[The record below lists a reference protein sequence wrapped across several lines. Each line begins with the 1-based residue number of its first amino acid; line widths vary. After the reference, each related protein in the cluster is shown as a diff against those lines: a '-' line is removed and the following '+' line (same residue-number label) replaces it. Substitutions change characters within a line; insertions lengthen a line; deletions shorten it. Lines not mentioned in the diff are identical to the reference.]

1 MRYPILI
8 ILFLLYA
15 CSERHSE
22 SWIYAIEPTGTVI
35 SSEEAYRHIV
45 DTIFYVQ
52 IDDSVLIPSLGG
64 DYHCITD
71 NYLFFNTKQGLL
83 KYDWNGKFLQK
94 IGEIGE
100 GPKEYCQYPNIAVD
114 NDNCCLFVYSRPK
127 TILVYSFD
135 GILLNRY
142 HIDMPEDG
150 NYPKHLYYYDGC
162 LYFFYTNGLG
172 GDRDNYKPLFWVIAT
187 TNGTILSIR
196 RASQKKVRQISYKL
210 YNNLSANQTYSDSFI
225 FWDLFNDTIFYVNS
239 EKVNTAYLW
248 KKDNYRVRESDYD
261 SLGNERLFSLNLFDT
276 KRFLWIFWTSMDVS
290 DLSKKSMTLYDRKTK
305 QIYRFDNLYISE
317 KNSNVRLPINLSTY
331 MQYKGRE
338 YILFEMKS
346 KDLYNIPGA
355 LRWGIDENDEEGN
368 PVLVLIRLKDE

>member
-1 MRYPILI
+1 M
-8 ILFLLYA
+8 
-15 CSERHSE
+15 
-22 SWIYAIEPTGTVI
+22 
-35 SSEEAYRHIV
+35 
-45 DTIFYVQ
+45 
-52 IDDSVLIPSLGG
+52 
-64 DYHCITD
+64 
-71 NYLFFNTKQGLL
+71 
-83 KYDWNGKFLQK
+83 
-94 IGEIGE
+94 
-100 GPKEYCQYPNIAVD
+100 
-114 NDNCCLFVYSRPK
+114 
-127 TILVYSFD
+127 
-135 GILLNRY
+135 
-142 HIDMPEDG
+142 
-150 NYPKHLYYYDGC
+150 
-162 LYFFYTNGLG
+162 
-172 GDRDNYKPLFWVIAT
+172 IAT

-196 RASQKKVRQISYKL
+196 RVSQEKVRQTSYKL

-239 EKVNTAYLW
+239 EKVNMAYLW

-261 SLGNERLFSLNLFDT
+261 SLGNKRLFSLNLFDT

-368 PVLVLIRLKDE
+368 PVLVLVRLKDE